1 MSLYFKLLTKPVFS
15 IEDVNKYYDNLN
27 SARSA
32 VRRLVNSG
40 MVKKIRNNMYTCT
53 NGEGG
58 MSVANRF
65 QIGSSI
71 NTGAYISHHTAMEY
85 YGITDQVFYEVY
97 VTSNTKFNDFEFD
110 GYRYHHIF
118 PSISGGITNEEY
130 SGGIRV
136 TDKERTILDSIKDL
150 DKIAGIEE
158 VAYNINAMGRLN
170 EDKLLL
176 YLEQYNNQFLYQKTG
191 FFLSK
196 DENKHGLSEGFF
208 EKCHSK
214 IAKSKRYLTKDAH
227 SGTYDAVWQVI
238 VPDYIDNMKNGDFL
252 DADI

>member
-1 MSLYFKLLTKPVFS
+1 MSLYFKLLAKPVFT

-32 VRRLVNSG
+32 IRRLVNSG

-58 MSVANRF
+58 LAVANRF
-65 QIGSSI
+65 QIASSI
-71 NTGAYISHHTAMEY
+71 NAGAYVSHHTAMEY
-85 YGITDQVFYEVY
+85 YGITNQIFYDVY
-97 VTSNTKFNDFEFD
+97 VTSLIRFNDFEFD
-110 GYRYHHIF
+110 GYRYHHVF
-118 PSISGGITNEEY
+118 PNISSGIIDEEY
-130 SGGIRV
+130 SGGIKV
-136 TDKERTILDSIKDL
+136 TNKERTILDSIKDL

-158 VAYNINAMGRLN
+158 VTDNINAIGRLD

-176 YLEQYNNQFLYQKTG
+176 YLEQYNNQFLYQKAG
-191 FFLSK
+191 YFLSNDDK
-196 DENKHGLSEGFF
+196 KHGLSDGFF

-214 IAKSKRYLTKDAH
+214 IAKSKRYLTKEVRG
-227 SGTYDAVWQVI
+227 GTYDAVWQVI
-238 VPDYIDNMKNGDFL
+238 VPDYMDNMKNGDFL